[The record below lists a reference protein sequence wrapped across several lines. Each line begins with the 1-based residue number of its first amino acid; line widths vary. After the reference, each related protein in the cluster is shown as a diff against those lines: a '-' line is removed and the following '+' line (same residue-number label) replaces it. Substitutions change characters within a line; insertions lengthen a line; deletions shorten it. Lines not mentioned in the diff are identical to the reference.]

1 MGFVSAFSNFGSIGS
16 TTKWAINGY
25 ENLKSKN
32 KSDIEIFEEMII
44 IRYST
49 ISNDSHKNHL
59 LQNIEKLPG
68 LAGLTMEVLN
78 VEADLA
84 LNSADYI
91 EDMVKPIFTRLEKTN
106 LSEKTKY
113 GKLGQPFNILTGEPI
128 DIDAETWMMG
138 PKWLEFIYTF
148 QSRKI

>member
-1 MGFVSAFSNFGSIGS
+1 MGFVSAFANFGNIGS
-16 TTKWAINGY
+16 TTKWTINGY
-25 ENLKSKN
+25 ESLKSKN

-49 ISNDSHKNHL
+49 TSNDSRKNHL
-59 LQNIEKLPG
+59 LQNIKQLPG

-78 VEADLA
+78 VEADLT
-84 LNSADYI
+84 LNSGDYI
-91 EDMVKPIFTRLEKTN
+91 EDKVKPIFTRLEKTN
-106 LSEKTKY
+106 LSEKIKY
-113 GKLGQPFNILTGEPI
+113 GKLGQPFNILTREPI
-128 DIDAETWMMG
+128 DIDEKTWMMG